1 MATAIWKKG
10 WLVIAASGVLGAC
23 VGGVQ
28 AADKGPVR
36 SKPVASVAIKALPPP
51 VGAPNMAKS
60 PPANDPS
67 RARPGP
73 GLSDNLFNLW
83 KAFPGKT
90 GIAVQRI
97 DGNWALSHRGGDLFP
112 QQSVSKLWVTMTILD
127 QVDSGKL
134 RLSDTVR
141 IGPEDLTLF
150 HQPLADRV
158 RAAGEVRESI
168 GGLIDQA
175 ITKSDNSANDA
186 LLRRAGGPEA
196 VRAFIA
202 RRDLGSIRFGPGE
215 RLLQSK
221 TAGMTWDQ
229 SYSVGRAFQAARAK
243 LDPGVRKAALDAYL
257 ANPIDGAS
265 PQAIALALARLKRGE
280 LLSRESTAYL
290 LDVLSRTTSGPQRLK
305 GGLGT
310 GWAIA
315 HKTGTGQELAPVST
329 GFNDIAIITAP
340 DGGQYAVVVMLASTT
355 APIKARFDLMQGVT
369 KAVVAA
375 HGR

>member
-1 MATAIWKKG
+1 
-10 WLVIAASGVLGAC
+10 

-28 AADKGPVR
+28 AADKAAERP
-36 SKPVASVAIKALPPP
+36 KPVASVKLKALPPP
-51 VGAPNMAKS
+51 APTLPTTKT

-67 RARPGP
+67 RGRPGA
-73 GLSDNLFNLW
+73 GLSDALFNLW

-97 DGNWALSHRGGDLFP
+97 DGNWTLAHRGGDLFP

-127 QVDSGKL
+127 LVDSGAL

-150 HQPLADRV
+150 HQPIAARV
-158 RAAGEVRESI
+158 RASGEVRETI
-168 GGLIDQA
+168 GSLIDQA

-202 RRDLGSIRFGPGE
+202 RRNLGAIRFGPGE
-215 RLLQSK
+215 RLLQSR
-221 TAGMTWDQ
+221 TAGLTWDQ
-229 SYSVGRAFQAARAK
+229 SYSVGRAFQEARAK
-243 LDPGVRKAALDAYL
+243 LTPEARKAALDAYL
-257 ANPIDGAS
+257 ANPVDGAS

-305 GGLGT
+305 GGLPADWTIG
-310 GWAIA
+310 

-340 DGGQYAVVVMLASTT
+340 DGGQYAVVVMLSHTT
-355 APIKARFDLMQGVT
+355 APIKSRFDLMQGVS
-369 KAVVAA
+369 KAIVAA
-375 HGR
+375 HGK